1 MSDTVPVRPLVR
13 EYLRALDAACASL
26 PVAQAEELHEMI
38 AAHLDEA
45 LPPGASDAEVRAE
58 LTRLGTP
65 HSLAATAAGPSR
77 FPVLRRLRNRARRV
91 RWWTWTAIA
100 VLVPALGTGVGFLIS
115 MNSAASLTSDSAGWL
130 YHADQVRAVDITA
143 DEVTQTTVPF
153 RSGQRQGIEILV
165 WNNSDWTQV
174 ILGPGPNWQPFSDEP
189 IQVTVQ
195 TGPHLNE
202 VGTALSGGNSYLSP
216 GAIPPHTARWVH
228 LTWTS
233 DACMGSGEA
242 ILDWIPL
249 QVRVGV
255 ITRTEDI
262 TPLEAFALQG
272 PSQGKCGGRL
282 YTLPGG
288 RGLFRRVGEVALGA
302 AAIAQLGWCER
313 GGRMAAGERQAS
325 QAG

>member
-1 MSDTVPVRPLVR
+1 MSDTVLERPLVK
-13 EYLRALDAACASL
+13 EYLRALNAACASL

-58 LTRLGTP
+58 LTRLGAP
-65 HSLAATAAGPSR
+65 PSIAAAAAGQSR
-77 FPVLRRLRNRARRV
+77 FPVLQRLRSWTRRA
-91 RWWTWTAIA
+91 RWWTWAAIA
-100 VLVPALGTGVGFLIS
+100 VLVPALGTGAGFLIS
-115 MNSAASLTSDSAGWL
+115 MNGAAPLRSDSAGWL
-130 YHADQVRAVDITA
+130 YHADQVRAVDISA
-143 DEVTQTTVPF
+143 DGVTQTTVPV

-189 IQVTVQ
+189 IQVSVQ

-202 VGTALSGGNSYLSP
+202 AGTALSGGSSYVSP
-216 GAIPPHTARWVH
+216 GAIPPDSARWVH

-242 ILDWIPL
+242 IIDWIPL

-255 ITRTEDI
+255 ITRTQDI
-262 TPLEAFALQG
+262 TPVEGFALQG
-272 PSQGKCGGRL
+272 PSQGKCG
-282 YTLPGG
+282 
-288 RGLFRRVGEVALGA
+288 
-302 AAIAQLGWCER
+302 
-313 GGRMAAGERQAS
+313 
-325 QAG
+325 